1 MFKKFADFFV
11 ERQLIAESDK
21 LLFTY
26 ASKELAHTMLI
37 IVSIISLGYWHNHI
51 HEAVVFLLIFPTI
64 RKYTGGIHAYN
75 RLTCY
80 IVTIYMFLFSLWALG
95 CSNALMLFILST
107 IATKYICCHA
117 PAEQRDGILNLR
129 QKTIYQGIGRKITFC
144 FWELGIFLMVY
155 TNDRIGK
162 SIFMILI
169 LSGVNLYLQKCKT
182 VSRVPLK
189 MEKFL
194 KVFAV
199 AVMSFGIVS
208 IRGACAYWNY
218 QSELTADI
226 QKYADN

>member
-11 ERQLIAESDK
+11 ERKLIAESDK

-26 ASKELAHTMLI
+26 ASEELAHTMLI
-37 IVSIISLGYWHNHI
+37 IVSIISLGFWLEHI

-64 RKYTGGIHAYN
+64 RKYIGGIHAYN

-80 IVTIYMFLFSLWALG
+80 IATIYMFLFSLWALG
-95 CSNALMLFILST
+95 GSNALMLFIIST

-117 PAEQRDGILNLR
+117 PAEQQNGVLNLR
-129 QKTIYQGIGRKITFC
+129 QKAIYQGIGRKIVFC
-144 FWELGIFLMVY
+144 SWELGIFLTVY
-155 TNDRIGK
+155 ANDRIGK
-162 SIFMILI
+162 SIFMVLI
-169 LSGVNLYLQKCKT
+169 LSGVNLGLQKCKI

-189 MEKFL
+189 MEKIL

-199 AVMSFGIVS
+199 AIMSFGIVS
-208 IRGACAYWNY
+208 IRGACGHWNY
-218 QSELTADI
+218 QSELTADM